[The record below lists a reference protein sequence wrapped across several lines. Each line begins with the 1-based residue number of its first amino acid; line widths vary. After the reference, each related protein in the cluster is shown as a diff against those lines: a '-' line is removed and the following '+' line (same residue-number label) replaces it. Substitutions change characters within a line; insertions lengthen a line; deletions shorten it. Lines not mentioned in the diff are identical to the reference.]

1 MKKVKI
7 YNEEIQELVVG
18 DVPMFPK
25 YTTQLMNLANQNAQG
40 TRPKVVGQMSDLIQ
54 EFKGRSVAEWVE
66 WYINRHPKAVN
77 DATDR
82 IEQMVTNLKEAIDKI
97 NRDLIETWVEDL
109 ILYKTFVGLRFQEA
123 ILKKVAAIKK
133 TEYSLAKPEEESQGI
148 DGYIGYIPV
157 SIKPVT
163 YQTKSSL
170 AEDITVEMI
179 FYEKKKDG
187 IVVMFDF

>member
-1 MKKVKI
+1 MNKIKI

-18 DVPMFPK
+18 DVPLFPK

-54 EFKGRSVAEWVE
+54 EFKGKSVAEWVE
-66 WYINRHPKAVN
+66 WYSNRHPKAVN
-77 DATDR
+77 DATGR
-82 IEQMVTNLKEAIDKI
+82 IEQMVTNLKDAIDKI
-97 NRDLIETWVEDL
+97 DRDLIETWVEDL

-123 ILKKVAAIKK
+123 ILKKVATIKK
-133 TEYSLAKPEEESQGI
+133 TGYSLAKPEEESQGI
-148 DGYIGYIPV
+148 DGYIGYTPV
-157 SIKPVT
+157 SIKPIT

-170 AEDITVEMI
+170 TEDITVEMI